1 MNNRRYI
8 FICLFIYINCYCK
21 GDHNR
26 IDLNKKECARYEIEK
41 EEVNGDNV
49 ENYECCYSSSLIYA
63 DLIGEECVIES
74 KNKKDKAIT
83 QIALMT
89 PLNIFDISI
98 ECSFKYLTIINIKLL
113 FFLLLN

>member
-1 MNNRRYI
+1 MNNRLYI

-21 GDHNR
+21 GTHNR

-49 ENYECCYSSSLIYA
+49 ENYECCYYSSLIY
-63 DLIGEECVIES
+63 DFVSRECVIES

-83 QIALMT
+83 TISLMS
-89 PLNIFDISI
+89 PLNIFDVSI
-98 ECSFKYLTIINIKLL
+98 ECSFKYLRIINIKLL